1 MEVPVCESHVDEDP
15 LCTKTKIEIKQ
26 KEVEEAKCLL
36 SEDCLK
42 SKCVSFLYVNIY
54 NLFYSLNLCEI

>member
-36 SEDCLK
+36 CLK
-42 SKCVSFLYVNIY
+42 IV
-54 NLFYSLNLCEI
+54 LNLSV